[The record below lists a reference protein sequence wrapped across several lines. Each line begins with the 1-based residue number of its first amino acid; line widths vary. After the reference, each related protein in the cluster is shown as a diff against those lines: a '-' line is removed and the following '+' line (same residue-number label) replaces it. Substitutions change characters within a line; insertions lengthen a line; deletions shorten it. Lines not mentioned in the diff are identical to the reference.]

1 MAHRCQ
7 DTLTLKSRFNTHK
20 SNCPAKSLA
29 AQLNEFYRQR
39 SRRLSWSA
47 RCRSNASAPDRM
59 LFIIG
64 RRTSRTGL
72 LHRHDPHFF
81 EIGVT
86 WPSRLDCTDDHLGGN
101 RGLDAAGQDVSE
113 ASESFQHRASASKH
127 ATSLSAE
134 AGRTSARPDAE
145 LPMCAITEEQ

>member
-64 RRTSRTGL
+64 SPVETSKDAFPVNFRVGDEPDGRWTKARFPL
-72 LHRHDPHFF
+72 LIP
-81 EIGVT
+81 VK
-86 WPSRLDCTDDHLGGN
+86 LL
-101 RGLDAAGQDVSE
+101 E
-113 ASESFQHRASASKH
+113 AF
-127 ATSLSAE
+127 
-134 AGRTSARPDAE
+134 
-145 LPMCAITEEQ
+145 